1 MDADRAAS
9 PVPAVLVTGQMLLL
23 AALAWPAGRAVRRPG
38 AGVRLAGLTM
48 LATGGTLAL
57 AGGLTL
63 GPALTPSPVP
73 RAGVDLRTDGL
84 YGRVRHPIYSGLLL
98 AAGGRALSSGR
109 RRHAVIALALTG
121 LLAGKARYEEVHL
134 RRAFP
139 GYDAY
144 AARTPRLVPAVRAQ
158 PR

>member
-1 MDADRAAS
+1 MDADRDAS
-9 PVPAVLVTGQMLLL
+9 PVPTMLVTGQMLLL
-23 AALAWPAGRAVRRPG
+23 AALAWPVDWPVRRPRR
-38 AGVRLAGLTM
+38 GVRLVGLTM
-48 LATGGTLAL
+48 LATGGALAL
-57 AGGLTL
+57 AGGLAL

-73 RAGVDLRTDGL
+73 RAGADLRTEGL

-109 RRHAVIALALTG
+109 RRHAVVALALTG
-121 LLAGKARYEEVHL
+121 LLDGKARYEEVHL
-134 RRAFP
+134 RRVFP

-144 AARTPRLVPAVRAQ
+144 AARTPRLVPALRAQ